1 MLKSPGEDWAQKNRD
16 EKLFV
21 SMPLVNQ
28 IAAVDTSTWRV
39 VANIDAGLKPTRV
52 RLQPDERYLWAGN
65 DGERGGVTVIDTTTL
80 KVVGQ
85 IATGKGH
92 HELEFSSDNRFAF
105 ITNEQDGTV
114 SIVDIQKLA
123 KVKDLTT
130 GGPITSIAFSK
141 LANAFYLV
149 NGADG
154 SITVVD
160 TRSQNIATRIQAKPG
175 IKNVYFA
182 PGGRWGF
189 VPNAKENVVTVFDA
203 STNRVAQ
210 TISVEKGPDQIAFTD
225 TFAYVRSTGS
235 IEVSMIRL
243 STLSAQPDMAKFPAG
258 QNAPEEAPA
267 KTSVADV
274 MVPAPEGNSVLIAN
288 PADGIIYYYSE
299 GMAAPMGSF
308 QNYRRSPRAVMV
320 VDRSLRE
327 VTSGVYT
334 TTTKLPKSG
343 IYDVA
348 FLLDSPR
355 VTHCFSAEAKPNP
368 DVPREKKVALRIE
381 YLNKDKQLR
390 VGEDYKLRFKLMDT
404 TTARAKSDVNDVRVL
419 TMLSSATWQKRDF
432 ARSVGDGVYE
442 IDIRVPQTGV
452 YLFFVESR
460 SQGVSFRQLPYL
472 TVQAKG

>member
-1 MLKSPGEDWAQKNRD
+1 
-16 EKLFV
+16 
-21 SMPLVNQ
+21 
-28 IAAVDTSTWRV
+28 
-39 VANIDAGLKPTRV
+39 
-52 RLQPDERYLWAGN
+52 
-65 DGERGGVTVIDTTTL
+65 
-80 KVVGQ
+80 
-85 IATGKGH
+85 
-92 HELEFSSDNRFAF
+92 
-105 ITNEQDGTV
+105 
-114 SIVDIQKLA
+114 
-123 KVKDLTT
+123 
-130 GGPITSIAFSK
+130 
-141 LANAFYLV
+141 
-149 NGADG
+149 
-154 SITVVD
+154 
-160 TRSQNIATRIQAKPG
+160 
-175 IKNVYFA
+175 
-182 PGGRWGF
+182 
-189 VPNAKENVVTVFDA
+189 
-203 STNRVAQ
+203 
-210 TISVEKGPDQIAFTD
+210 
-225 TFAYVRSTGS
+225 
-235 IEVSMIRL
+235 
-243 STLSAQPDMAKFPAG
+243 
-258 QNAPEEAPA
+258 
-267 KTSVADV
+267 
-274 MVPAPEGNSVLIAN
+274 
-288 PADGIIYYYSE
+288 
-299 GMAAPMGSF
+299 MAAPMGSF
-308 QNYRRSPRAVMV
+308 QNYRRRPRALMV